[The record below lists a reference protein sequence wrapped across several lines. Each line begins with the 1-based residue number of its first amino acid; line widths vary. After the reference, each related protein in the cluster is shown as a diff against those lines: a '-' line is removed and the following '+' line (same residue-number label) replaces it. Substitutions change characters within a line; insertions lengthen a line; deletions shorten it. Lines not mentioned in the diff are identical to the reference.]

1 MGVHNYMDRK
11 TFRWK
16 LIHDTNIGY
25 NTTSFGSRLLED
37 RHEGLKCSYN
47 LHYCSGGNAMSET
60 MLIIDDDEIVLR
72 SCRRIFETEGFE
84 VTTTANPQE
93 SLNLVSGKPFD
104 VILVDWMMP
113 GFDGMDVVEEID
125 KRSPNSTI
133 VMISGHPSVG
143 RATEAM
149 KRGAMDYVS
158 KPFKPQE
165 IIEVVKKAVRR
176 KVTEEKKATG
186 RFERLM
192 KSWQFPVP
200 TIEDKAPKNI
210 AETVAQTVGV
220 AKATSPWLSVF
231 VLGILA
237 GAYVGFGGFLSTTVT
252 FDTAA
257 KLGTGITKLL
267 SGAVFSV
274 GLMLVVI
281 AGAELFTGNNLMV
294 SSVMSKEITFTQ
306 MMKRWGLV
314 FVANFLGSILITIL
328 FYYSGLW
335 KTGDGALGAAAV
347 KIAYSKVSL
356 TFSEAL
362 WRGIGCNW
370 LVCLAVWMAMAARQ
384 TIGKIFAI
392 FFPIMAFV
400 ALGFEHCIANMY
412 FIPTGILFV
421 QKLQLPIAAGID
433 TGMINW
439 VHFLWKNLL
448 PVTIGNII
456 GGTVFVGMSYWGA
469 YLRPVKTSKPS

>member
-1 MGVHNYMDRK
+1 MAEK
-11 TFRWK
+11 
-16 LIHDTNIGY
+16 
-25 NTTSFGSRLLED
+25 
-37 RHEGLKCSYN
+37 
-47 LHYCSGGNAMSET
+47 
-60 MLIIDDDEIVLR
+60 MLIIDDDEIVLK
-72 SCRRIFETEGFE
+72 SCRKIFEKEGFE
-84 VTTTANPQE
+84 VTTSANPQE
-93 SLNLVSGKPFD
+93 GIKLVSEKIFD
-104 VILVDWMMP
+104 VVLVDWMMP
-113 GFDGMDVVEEID
+113 GLDGMEVVEELD
-125 KRSPNSTI
+125 KHSPNSAM
-133 VMISGHPSVG
+133 VMISGYPSVG

-149 KRGAMDYVS
+149 KRGAMDYLA
-158 KPFKPQE
+158 KPFKPEE
-165 IIEVVKKAVRR
+165 IIEVVKKAVQR
-176 KVTEEKKATG
+176 KVTEEKKAVG
-186 RFERLM
+186 RFEKMM

-200 TIEDKAPKNI
+200 PTEDKAPKNI

-220 AKATSPWLSVF
+220 AKATSPWLTVF

-237 GAYVGFGGFLSTTVT
+237 GAYIGFGGFLSTTVT

-257 KLGTGITKLL
+257 KFGVGFTKLL

-294 SSVMSKEITFTQ
+294 SSVMSKEISFGS
-306 MMKRWGLV
+306 MLKRWGLV
-314 FVANFLGSILITIL
+314 FFANFIGSLLVTFL

-335 KTGDGALGAAAV
+335 KTGDGALGVAAV
-347 KIAYSKVSL
+347 KVAYNKVNL

-370 LVCLAVWMAMAARQ
+370 LVCLAVWMALAARQ

-400 ALGFEHCIANMY
+400 ALGFEHCVANMY

-421 QKLQLPIAAGID
+421 HWAALPEIH
-433 TGMINW
+433 GMDLSTLNWINM
-439 VHFLWKNLL
+439 LWKNLL

-469 YLRPVKTSKPS
+469 YLRPAKAAKSE